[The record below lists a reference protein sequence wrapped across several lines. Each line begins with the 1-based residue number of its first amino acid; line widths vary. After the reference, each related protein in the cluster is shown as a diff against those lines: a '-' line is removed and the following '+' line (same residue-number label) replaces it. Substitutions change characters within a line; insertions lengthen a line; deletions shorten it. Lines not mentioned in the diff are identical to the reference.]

1 VTMLK
6 KCHWRFLSRQRPRVL
21 EILSSG
27 ELRYST
33 RDGKELGRVSLK
45 GASVQPSRNDRD
57 LVVTSAAGEVLQL
70 RAADAE
76 ECDTWTRL
84 LTQAQV

>member
-1 VTMLK
+1 MLK
-6 KCHWRFLSRQRPRVL
+6 KCHWRFLSSQRPRVL

-33 RDGKELGRVSLK
+33 RGGRELGRVSLK
-45 GASVQPSRNDRD
+45 GASVSVQPSRNDRD
-57 LVVTSAAGEVLQL
+57 LVLTSAAGEVLQL

-76 ECDTWTRL
+76 ECNIWTRL